1 VEKKLSPT
9 PILTLVALGTVAGV
23 TLFVLVS
30 LLLRSGAS
38 PIGIHSLL
46 FLAPILIGVAV
57 AWQAWLVREYK
68 LGRRPMDPIHAA
80 RIWVLTQATSRA
92 GALMTGGALGIAI
105 AYWYGGPTSF
115 LTEQAIN
122 AAIAAVGSLA
132 MTVLAVIGERWCM
145 VDDDEGQPES
155 TQAAGA

>member
-1 VEKKLSPT
+1 
-9 PILTLVALGTVAGV
+9 
-23 TLFVLVS
+23 
-30 LLLRSGAS
+30 
-38 PIGIHSLL
+38 
-46 FLAPILIGVAV
+46 
-57 AWQAWLVREYK
+57 
-68 LGRRPMDPIHAA
+68 MDPIHAA